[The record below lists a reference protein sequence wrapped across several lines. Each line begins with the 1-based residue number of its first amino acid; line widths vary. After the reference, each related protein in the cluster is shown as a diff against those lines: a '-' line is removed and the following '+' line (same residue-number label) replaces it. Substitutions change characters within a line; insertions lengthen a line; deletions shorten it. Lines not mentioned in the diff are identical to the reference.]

1 MRKFIL
7 IAAMLTLASQA
18 LAADP
23 AISTENGHGTVTAA
37 SAAPDTPQVKELK
50 AQIVGLQS
58 EVQYLTIQLNQANAQ
73 AAAQQAQG
81 AYNAAKAQQSK

>member
-1 MRKFIL
+1 MGKLILAAL
-7 IAAMLTLASQA
+7 IAMASPA

-23 AISTENGHGTVTAA
+23 AVTAV
-37 SAAPDTPQVKELK
+37 PDTAQVKELK